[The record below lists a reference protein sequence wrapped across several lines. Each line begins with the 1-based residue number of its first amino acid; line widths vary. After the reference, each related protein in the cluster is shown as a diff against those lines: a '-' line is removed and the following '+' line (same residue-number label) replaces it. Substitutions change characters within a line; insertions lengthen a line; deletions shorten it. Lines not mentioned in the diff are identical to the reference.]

1 MIVLLEKAGTRYI
14 YHEKKKLE
22 RSGLGKDGRTKNK
35 RTCEELDV

>member
-14 YHEKKKLE
+14 YHEKKNRKGAGWGKTEE
-22 RSGLGKDGRTKNK
+22 RKNK